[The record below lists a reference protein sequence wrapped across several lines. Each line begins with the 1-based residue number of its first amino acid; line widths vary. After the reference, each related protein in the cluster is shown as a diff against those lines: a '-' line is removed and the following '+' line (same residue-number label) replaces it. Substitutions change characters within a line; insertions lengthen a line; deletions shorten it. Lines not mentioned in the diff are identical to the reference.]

1 VRRFSILR
9 IVFLGAPGSGKGT
22 QASAVSQKLGIA
34 HIATGDLF
42 REAVRRGDELGQK
55 AKSYMDRGLL
65 VPDEITISML
75 LERIAQD
82 DCRNGYILDGFPRT
96 LEQARALD
104 RALEEKGEAVDVVLY
119 FKVSTEELVKRLSG
133 RLICRNCQAPYHPIA
148 SPPRVAGRCDRCGG
162 ELYQRADDAP
172 DTVRKRLEVYF
183 AETASLID
191 YYREAGKL
199 TEVDGAKGIEQVG
212 EEALAALGND

>member
-1 VRRFSILR
+1 
-9 IVFLGAPGSGKGT
+9 
-22 QASAVSQKLGIA
+22 
-34 HIATGDLF
+34 
-42 REAVRRGDELGQK
+42 
-55 AKSYMDRGLL
+55 MDRGLL
-65 VPDEITISML
+65 VPDDITIGML
-75 LERIAQD
+75 LERIAQA

-104 RALEEKGEAVDVVLY
+104 RALDERGEAVDVVLY
-119 FKVSTEELVKRLSG
+119 FKVPTEELVGRLSG

-148 SPPRVAGRCDRCGG
+148 SPPRVAGRCDHCGG
-162 ELYQRADDAP
+162 ELYQRADDSP

-199 TEVDGAKGIEQVG
+199 TEVDGMQGIEQVG
-212 EEALAALGND
+212 EEALAALNSD

>member
-1 VRRFSILR
+1 M
-9 IVFLGAPGSGKGT
+9 GAPGSGKGT
-22 QASAVSQKLGIA
+22 QAGAISQKLGIA

-75 LERIAQD
+75 LERIAQA

-104 RALEEKGEAVDVVLY
+104 RALEEKGQAVDVVLY

-133 RLICRNCQAPYHPIA
+133 RLICRDCQAPYHPIA
-148 SPPRVAGRCDRCGG
+148 SPPRVAGRCDQCGG
-162 ELYQRADDAP
+162 ELYQRADDSP
-172 DTVRKRLEVYF
+172 DTVRKRIEVYF

-199 TEVDGAKGIEQVG
+199 TEVDGTKGIEQVG
-212 EEALAALGND
+212 EEALAALSNE

>member
-1 VRRFSILR
+1 
-9 IVFLGAPGSGKGT
+9 
-22 QASAVSQKLGIA
+22 
-34 HIATGDLF
+34 
-42 REAVRRGDELGQK
+42 
-55 AKSYMDRGLL
+55 MDRGLL
-65 VPDEITISML
+65 VPDEITIRML
-75 LERIAQD
+75 LGRIAQD

-119 FKVSTEELVKRLSG
+119 FKVSTEELVRRLSG

-148 SPPRVAGRCDRCGG
+148 SPPRVAGKCDHCGG
-162 ELYQRADDAP
+162 ELYQRADDSP
-172 DTVRKRLEVYF
+172 DTVRKRLDVYF

-199 TEVDGAKGIEQVG
+199 VEVDGEREIDQVS
-212 EEALAALGND
+212 EEALAALSNE